1 MMKFRRCLNM
11 TGVFYFQKKILKFP
25 PREDIITDEDIK
37 DLFLGLIELVKKNA
51 ELKVEQKYE
60 KVIDV
65 LKSELRTFKGNN
77 Y

>member
-37 DLFLGLIELVKKNA
+37 DLFLGLIELVKRNT

>member
-1 MMKFRRCLNM
+1 MKFRRYLNM

-37 DLFLGLIELVKKNA
+37 DLFLGLIELVKRNT

>member
-1 MMKFRRCLNM
+1 M

>member
-1 MMKFRRCLNM
+1 MKFRRCLNM

>member
-1 MMKFRRCLNM
+1 MMKFRRYLNM

>member
-1 MMKFRRCLNM
+1 MFDKNRFFP
-11 TGVFYFQKKILKFP
+11 FYFQKKILKFP

>member
-1 MMKFRRCLNM
+1 MKFRRCLNM

-37 DLFLGLIELVKKNA
+37 DLFLGLIELVKRNA